1 MTRRV
6 APIALCLFV
15 AAPGVATADV
25 GEIQPIPVESGVA
38 DQFDPYFVDTEQDV
52 GFKPGD
58 FYSTTAFYQLQG
70 VPEGTRLYYS
80 GEDRKSKKF
89 FVQADG
95 TQLQVWFSGS
105 KANLPMP
112 GVNTE
117 EVRLQVIYPDDSVDH
132 ISFYPKLVPEQAYLY
147 QPFYD
152 NVSVD
157 PGKKVTLEPS
167 NHMKLP
173 FPTDANWSVGGPE
186 AWQPSIDAKTG
197 ALTVTAPTNTR
208 FGATFDVKVKFA
220 DGTSQKV
227 LVTVGNTGVGAVIP
241 DPVPEVPTGE
251 PEDLGVE
258 RTETGSSPLQKVAL
272 ALGVIAALGGV
283 VAAAMAVWGGALP
296 QLPQLPF

>member
-1 MTRRV
+1 M
-6 APIALCLFV
+6 
-15 AAPGVATADV
+15 ADV
-25 GEIQPIPVESGVA
+25 TESQPIPVESGVA
-38 DQFDPYFVDTEQDV
+38 DQFDPYFTDSEKFVR
-52 GFKPGD
+52 FKAGD
-58 FYSTTAFYQLQG
+58 FYSTSAIYQLQG

-80 GEDRKSKKF
+80 GEDRRTKKF

-105 KANLPMP
+105 KENLPMP

-117 EVRLQVIYPDDSVDH
+117 EIRLQVIYPDDSVDH
-132 ISFYPKLVPEQAYLY
+132 ISFYPKLVPEHAYLY

-157 PGKKVTLEPS
+157 PGKTVTLEPL
-167 NHMKLP
+167 NLMQIP
-173 FPTDANWSVGGPE
+173 FPTDANWSVGGPK

-208 FGATFDVKVKFA
+208 FGATFDVMVKFA
-220 DGTSQKV
+220 DGSSQKV
-227 LVTVGNTGVGAVIP
+227 SVTVGNTGVGAVIP
-241 DPVPEVPTGE
+241 DPVPEPPAGAPDHGDMDSDRRRE
-251 PEDLGVE
+251 
-258 RTETGSSPLQKVAL
+258 ETGSSPMQKVAL

-296 QLPQLPF
+296 KLPRPPQLPF